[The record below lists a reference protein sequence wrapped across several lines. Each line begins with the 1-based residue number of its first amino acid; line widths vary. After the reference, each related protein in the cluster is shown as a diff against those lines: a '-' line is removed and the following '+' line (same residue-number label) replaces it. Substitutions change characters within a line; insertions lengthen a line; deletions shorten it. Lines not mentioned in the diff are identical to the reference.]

1 MLLYHKVHGLLMVD
15 AGTLSSSVDEPA
27 RKQHEAPEYLER
39 RRGRRRSAGFIHGMK
54 LHYFIIYFSYLLL
67 NTVWSASFRLQIA
80 L

>member
-1 MLLYHKVHGLLMVD
+1 MLVYHLLVVD

-54 LHYFIIYFSYLLL
+54 LHYFITYFYLLL
-67 NTVWSASFRLQIA
+67 NTVWSESFRLQIA